1 MLYLALSQ
9 SPISYYEGLFGTV
22 VLRPILGLIRTSPAQ
37 SRNKNPKRGGI
48 MIQCMSKHVEDKGF
62 KTAYA
67 SRPPY
72 SRLVTHTL
80 YIRSYVVKFT
90 PFSLFLRIE
99 TFAVSLA
106 RRLRKFVYS
115 ISFLICI
122 CPPFTFAV
130 SSFFCQ
136 IRFSFT
142 AKQASIFCHRFLT
155 G

>member
-1 MLYLALSQ
+1 M
-9 SPISYYEGLFGTV
+9 
-22 VLRPILGLIRTSPAQ
+22 GLIRTSPAQ

-48 MIQCMSKHVEDKGF
+48 MIQCMSKHVEDEGF

-67 SRPPY
+67 SQPPY
-72 SRLVTHTL
+72 SRLVIPTL
-80 YIRSYVVKFT
+80 YKSRYVVKFT
-90 PFSLFLRIE
+90 PFCLFLRIE

-115 ISFLICI
+115 ISSSICI

-130 SSFFCQ
+130 SHFSFRFV
-136 IRFSFT
+136 FSFT
-142 AKQASIFCHRFLT
+142 AKQAAIFCHRFLT